1 MSVTTSLEAIA
12 EKLENKRQTDLES
25 ILRISGSASIARN
38 IYGITVV
45 DDENIASSLA
55 FKKLTKPKYDALEL
69 KKAIDLEVK
78 ELKPNIPTANLDLVA
93 KSLYDEQLLLT
104 DSIRDENTDL
114 IKRIEELSQTI
125 STLESEIE
133 NTNNVRLSIEQTN
146 DALVNQLNTVTQTID
161 DFAFQIQTSL
171 QKSVEESILRAS
183 LQSQNTGFKAQIQ
196 ALIKQIDSLNSIIE
210 GLQSQLGAVQNQQ
223 AIIQGTQAQASAA
236 GADVINDVIIVKVGP
251 MDNINQPKIF
261 ARFKSDGG
269 SEWQNGKTIS
279 ITNNDKKP
287 VIIKLT
293 KVNPKEGTDFYV
305 LREPEFTMGPGE
317 NKTIELAL
325 NEASVRDLDSK
336 RKEAL
341 VSFGLFAGFTKSK
354 EYKGGLLRVT
364 TIRSDGTSKDKT
376 YDTGFGKYHPDS
388 Y

>member
-1 MSVTTSLEAIA
+1 MEFELI
-12 EKLENKRQTDLES
+12 KKHLQM
-25 ILRISGSASIARN
+25 SGSLAARDRVGVNFQAAMDNDAEGYIYAATKKRIYN
-38 IYGITVV
+38 I
-45 DDENIASSLA
+45 D
-55 FKKLTKPKYDALEL
+55 EL

-223 AIIQGTQAQASAA
+223 AIVQGTQAQASAA

-287 VIIKLT
+287 VIIKIT
-293 KVNPKEGTDFYV
+293 KVNPKEGADFYV

-317 NKTIELAL
+317 NKTIELSL
-325 NEASVRDLDSK
+325 N
-336 RKEAL
+336 
-341 VSFGLFAGFTKSK
+341 
-354 EYKGGLLRVT
+354 
-364 TIRSDGTSKDKT
+364 
-376 YDTGFGKYHPDS
+376 
-388 Y
+388 

>member
-1 MSVTTSLEAIA
+1 MELQSQLLQIQADSLHVPLFDQLHPEW
-12 EKLENKRQTDLES
+12 Q
-25 ILRISGSASIARN
+25 
-38 IYGITVV
+38 
-45 DDENIASSLA
+45 
-55 FKKLTKPKYDALEL
+55 
-69 KKAIDLEVK
+69 K
-78 ELKPNIPTANLDLVA
+78 EL
-93 KSLYDEQLLLT
+93 ERHQ
-104 DSIRDENTDL
+104 DL

-146 DALVNQLNTVTQTID
+146 DALANQLNTVTQTID

-223 AIIQGTQAQASAA
+223 AIVQGTQAQASAA
-236 GADVINDVIIVKVGP
+236 GADVVNDVIIVKVGP
-251 MDNINQPKIF
+251 TDNINQPKIF

-269 SEWQNGKTIS
+269 SEWQNGKTIT

-287 VIIKLT
+287 VIIKIT
-293 KVNPKEGTDFYV
+293 KINPKEGTDFYV

-317 NKTIELAL
+317 NKTIELSL
-325 NEASVRDLDSK
+325 NEVNVRNLDSK

-341 VSFGLFAGFTKSK
+341 VSFGLFAGFTK
-354 EYKGGLLRVT
+354 
-364 TIRSDGTSKDKT
+364 
-376 YDTGFGKYHPDS
+376 FM
-388 Y
+388 